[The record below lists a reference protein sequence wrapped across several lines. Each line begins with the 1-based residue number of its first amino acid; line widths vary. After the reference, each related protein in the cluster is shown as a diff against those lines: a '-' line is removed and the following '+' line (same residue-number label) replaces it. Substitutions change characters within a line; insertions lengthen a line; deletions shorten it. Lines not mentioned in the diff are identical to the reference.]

1 MPPFTLTITTTQSIF
16 KKMENICIF
25 EDSEYQNFLP
35 LVHSRPVYALRCGAY
50 TILERIALQ
59 YPDTKIK
66 LFCREYLK
74 NVTNENYPYNVNETN
89 SDDGDC
95 LFINGRLLTSKT
107 IPVSGKE
114 EVGIK
119 DDSIVY
125 ARLNKGNC
133 PSITPE
139 KFFDKGFINTL
150 KEKFEVKIVDTELLR
165 YPWGLISNNQEQIT
179 TDLTSYINIQE
190 GHLQSKIYE
199 GVHLIN
205 DSHIF
210 VGENTVIKP
219 GCVLDADNGPI
230 YIGNNV
236 NISPNSVIEG
246 PVYIGDNVVIKA
258 VSRIRA
264 GSNIGKACKVGGEI
278 SNTIIQDYS
287 NKQHDGFLGDSYI
300 GSWVNLGANTVN
312 SNLTN
317 TYSTVKVQMIDKIID
332 TGHMFFGMIMGDH
345 TKTAINT
352 RFTTG
357 SNIGFACNILLT
369 SIPPK
374 FIPSFSWCSDNN
386 IMTYDVKRELQVAK
400 RMMERRNKIMTKHE
414 EEVFKTIFDLSEKE
428 RKLHRKKT

>member
-1 MPPFTLTITTTQSIF
+1 M
-16 KKMENICIF
+16 KNICIF

-35 LVHSRPVYALRCGAY
+35 LTYSRPIYDLRCGTY
-50 TILERIALQ
+50 TILERIVLQ
-59 YPDTKIK
+59 YPNTKIN

-74 NVTNENYPYNVNETN
+74 KLMRENHPYNVNETN
-89 SDDGDC
+89 FDDEGC
-95 LFINGRLLTSKT
+95 LFINGRLLISKS
-107 IPVSGKE
+107 IPISGKE
-114 EVGIK
+114 EIGIR

-125 ARLNKGNC
+125 ARLNRKNSL
-133 PSITPE
+133 SIIPE
-139 KFFDKGFINTL
+139 KFLDKGFIDTL
-150 KEKFEVKIVDTELLR
+150 KEKFEVKIVDAELLK
-165 YPWGLISNNQEQIT
+165 YPWDLVSNNQKQIM
-179 TDLTSYINIQE
+179 TDLTSYIKD
-190 GHLQSKIYE
+190 GLLQSKTYE

-205 DSHIF
+205 GSQMF
-210 VGENTVIKP
+210 TGKNTVVKP
-219 GCVLDADNGPI
+219 GCVLDAENGPI

-236 NISPNSVIEG
+236 NIFPNSVIEG
-246 PVYIGDNVVIKA
+246 PVYIGDNVIIKA

-317 TYSTVKVQMIDKIID
+317 TYSMIKVQMVDKIID
-332 TGHMFFGMIMGDH
+332 TGQMFFGMIMGDH

-357 SNIGFACNILLT
+357 SNIGFACNILFT
-369 SIPPK
+369 STPPK
-374 FIPSFSWCSDNN
+374 FLPSFSWCSDNN
-386 IMTYDVKRELQVAK
+386 TMTYDVKRELRVAN
-400 RMMERRNKIMTKHE
+400 RMMERRKKIMTQCE

-428 RKLHRKKT
+428 RKLHHKKT

>member
-1 MPPFTLTITTTQSIF
+1 M
-16 KKMENICIF
+16 KNICIF

-35 LVHSRPVYALRCGAY
+35 LTYSRPIYDLRCGTY
-50 TILERIALQ
+50 TILERIVLQ
-59 YPDTKIK
+59 YPNTKIN

-74 NVTNENYPYNVNETN
+74 KLMRENHPYNVNETN
-89 SDDGDC
+89 FDNEGC
-95 LFINGRLLTSKT
+95 LFINGRLLISKS
-107 IPVSGKE
+107 IPISGKE
-114 EVGIK
+114 EIGIR

-125 ARLNKGNC
+125 ARLNRKNSL
-133 PSITPE
+133 SIIPE
-139 KFFDKGFINTL
+139 KFLDKGFIDTL
-150 KEKFEVKIVDTELLR
+150 KEKFEVKIVDAELLK
-165 YPWGLISNNQEQIT
+165 YPWDLVSNNQKQIM
-179 TDLTSYINIQE
+179 TDLTSYIKD
-190 GHLQSKIYE
+190 GLLQSKTYE

-205 DSHIF
+205 GSQMF
-210 VGENTVIKP
+210 TGKNTVVKP
-219 GCVLDADNGPI
+219 GCVLDAENGPI

-236 NISPNSVIEG
+236 NIFPNSVIEG
-246 PVYIGDNVVIKA
+246 PVYIGDNVIIKA

-317 TYSTVKVQMIDKIID
+317 TYSMIKVQMVDKIID
-332 TGHMFFGMIMGDH
+332 TGQMFFGMIMGDH

-357 SNIGFACNILLT
+357 SNIGFACNILFT
-369 SIPPK
+369 STPPK
-374 FIPSFSWCSDNN
+374 FLPSFSWCSDNN
-386 IMTYDVKRELQVAK
+386 TMTYDVKRELRVAN
-400 RMMERRNKIMTKHE
+400 RMMERRKKIMTQCE

-428 RKLHRKKT
+428 RKLHHKKT

>member
-1 MPPFTLTITTTQSIF
+1 M
-16 KKMENICIF
+16 KNICIF

-35 LVHSRPVYALRCGAY
+35 LVYSRPVYDLRCGAY

-59 YPDTKIK
+59 YPGTNIK

-74 NVTNENYPYNVNETN
+74 NLTNENHPYDVNETN
-89 SDDGDC
+89 FDDGDC
-95 LFINGRLLTSKT
+95 LFINGRLLTSKS
-107 IPVSGKE
+107 IPISGKE

-125 ARLNKGNC
+125 ARLNKENC
-133 PSITPE
+133 LSITPE
-139 KFFDKGFINTL
+139 KFLDKDFINTL
-150 KEKFEVKIVDTELLR
+150 KEKFEVKIVDTELIR
-165 YPWGLISNNQEQIT
+165 YPWELISNNQEQIT
-179 TDLTSYINIQE
+179 TDFTSYISTKE
-190 GHLQSKIYE
+190 RLLQSKAYN

-205 DSHIF
+205 GSQILT
-210 VGENTVIKP
+210 GKNAVIKP
-219 GCVLDADNGPI
+219 GCVLDAENGPI

-236 NISPNSVIEG
+236 CISPNSVIEG
-246 PVYIGDNVVIKA
+246 PVYIDDNVIIKA

-264 GSNIGKACKVGGEI
+264 GANIGKACKVGGEI

-332 TGHMFFGMIMGDH
+332 TGQTFFGMIMGDH

-357 SNIGFACNILLT
+357 GNIGFACNILFT

-386 IMTYDVKRELQVAK
+386 TMTYDVVRELQVAK
-400 RMMERRNKIMTKHE
+400 RVMERRNKIMTQNE

-428 RKLHRKKT
+428 RELHYRKA